1 MTAPEI
7 KVLVFNKN
15 KNESLLLGKLCQ
27 RIGKVDTATDIED
40 ILYFTKTKT
49 YDIAIIDYSL
59 ALYSTVKDLFPKS
72 TSVVI
77 TGHKEKK
84 VKEVLHSWPL
94 DQYLDYYTP
103 PFQNWEDNRFLRILK
118 TAIKYSQLQNEVDN
132 LRLSDEG
139 NQKKLKQAL
148 AQIKDIN
155 IFIQET
161 VVQELEKRISIQ
173 SSYNGLKQERQKV
186 ENILKRLYIAN
197 DITNLIDIVHDIK
210 DIVQAEGLSIYIIDE
225 NETMGKF
232 LKPLVWDNEILSH
245 PDFSK
250 YLVLLNSNDFA
261 ASTANNAREINSVS
275 PSTDERFS
283 PRYSSQLDYKLDN
296 IFCTPIMHDQ
306 EVIGVLEVYNK
317 VGTSDA
323 ATDFTEEDKLILK
336 KLCEHI
342 SIAITKLNLIQYDA
356 LTGLLRPESFF
367 EKVIVKLKQER
378 NRRMEDSLFSL
389 VMGDV
394 DWFKNF
400 NDKKGHSSG
409 NHLLRKLAYLL
420 KSSMR
425 EEDLLCR
432 YGGEEF
438 LFFLTSIKSREEA
451 FIITERLR
459 RKVSEHYFEGQ
470 EIQPRQNLTMSFG
483 ITNFTKEKF
492 KSPDSI
498 TKNALKK
505 IADEADMALAV
516 AKGKRKEA
524 YFQEESSEV
533 KADKNNIS
541 VYSDSSTKK
550 PKSAD
555 VITSHEFFIPK
566 KRIEI
571 EPETFINKKQ
581 EDFLGEKNT
590 VRIFSGTDNKEK
602 IKTEIIPTD
611 LITNGHD
618 RRKFRRFQTAN
629 TIIYSTNGV
638 EKITKAIDLSLG
650 GAKIPTEEPLSDEE
664 IVNIVLII
672 GSRTFKTKGD
682 VCYSTKEGL
691 QPFYS
696 SGLKF
701 QDFSNQDRDM
711 LQEYLNHLCLG
722 DGNLTEQ

>member
-1 MTAPEI
+1 MTVPEI
-7 KVLVFNKN
+7 KILVFNNN
-15 KNESLLLGKLCQ
+15 KTESLLLGKLCQ
-27 RIGKVDTATDIED
+27 RIGRVDTASNIED
-40 ILYFTKTKT
+40 VIFLKKTKT

-59 ALYSTVKDLFPKS
+59 AHYSSIKDLFLKT
-72 TSVVI
+72 TSIVI

-84 VKEVLHSWPL
+84 VKEILHSWPR

-103 PFQNWEDNRFLRILK
+103 PFQDWEDNGFLRILK
-118 TAIKYSQLQNEVDN
+118 TAVKYSQLQSEVNN
-132 LRLSDEG
+132 LRSSDEG

-148 AQIKDIN
+148 GQIKDIN
-155 IFIQET
+155 LFIQET
-161 VVQELEKRISIQ
+161 VVKELEKRISIQ
-173 SSYNGLKQERQKV
+173 SSYNGLKKERQKV

-210 DIVQAEGLSIYIIDE
+210 EIVQAEGISIYVIDE
-225 NETMGKF
+225 NELLGKF
-232 LKPLVWDNEILSH
+232 LKPLVWDNEVLSH
-245 PDFSK
+245 PDFTK
-250 YLVLLNSNDFA
+250 YIVHLNSNDFA
-261 ASTANNAREINSVS
+261 ASAAKNASEIRSDE
-275 PSTDERFS
+275 PSLDERFS
-283 PRYSSQLDYKLDN
+283 PRYSSQLEYKLDN
-296 IFCTPIMHDQ
+296 LFCTPIMHDQ

-317 VGTSDA
+317 LGSSASSSD
-323 ATDFTEEDKLILK
+323 FSEEDRQILN

-356 LTGLLRPESFF
+356 LTGLLRPEPFF
-367 EKVIVKLKQER
+367 EKVILKLKQER
-378 NRRMEDSLFSL
+378 NRRKEDSLFSI

-400 NDKKGHSSG
+400 NDKKGHSAG
-409 NHLLRKLAYLL
+409 NQLLRKLAYLL

-451 FIITERLR
+451 YIITERLR

-470 EIQPRQNLTMSFG
+470 EVQPRQNLTMSFG

-498 TKNALKK
+498 TRNALKK
-505 IADEADMALAV
+505 IADEADMALAI

-524 YFQEESSEV
+524 YFQEETSET
-533 KADKNNIS
+533 KSDKNNIS
-541 VYSDSSTKK
+541 VYSESSTKK

-555 VITSHEFFIPK
+555 VIMTHEPIVPK
-566 KRIEI
+566 K
-571 EPETFINKKQ
+571 PVKV
-581 EDFLGEKNT
+581 EDFLNKKSETPWNEKNT
-590 VRIFSGTDNKEK
+590 VRIFSGTDNAEK
-602 IKTEIIPTD
+602 TRTEIIPHD
-611 LITNGHD
+611 LISPGHD
-618 RRKFRRFQTAN
+618 RRKFRRFQTAD
-629 TIIYSTNGV
+629 TIIYSTNGQ

-650 GAKIPTEEPLSDEE
+650 GAKIPTEELLSDED
-664 IVNIVLII
+664 IVNLILII
-672 GSRTFKTKGD
+672 GSRTFKAKGD
-682 VCYSTKEGL
+682 VCYSAKEGA

-701 QDFSNQDRDM
+701 QDFSHQDREI

-722 DGNLTEQ
+722 EGNLTEQ